1 VEAGLAIQV
10 FLLVEQADT
19 SKLTANIQN
28 INIFFVFIFIKK
40 SAKNL
45 YLYHKSFDEKIKLFL
60 LNTSKI
66 RKLIT
71 PKKL

>member
-45 YLYHKSFDEKIKLFL
+45 
-60 LNTSKI
+60 
-66 RKLIT
+66 
-71 PKKL
+71 